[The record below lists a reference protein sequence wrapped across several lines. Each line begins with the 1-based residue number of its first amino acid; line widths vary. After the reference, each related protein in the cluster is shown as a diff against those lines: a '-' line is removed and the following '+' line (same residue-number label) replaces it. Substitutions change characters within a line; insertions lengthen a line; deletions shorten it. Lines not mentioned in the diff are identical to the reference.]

1 MEEKAMQKGFAGL
14 RLIALLIALALL
26 CFAPGFG
33 ATSDVDTKT
42 TLVLAPPGSAR
53 KKGDGLG
60 PDRCCYDIGQGT
72 GPPVL
77 FSAFAT
83 TDVHETNS
91 QENNTAADGIV
102 QSSPCTD
109 RVGNKHD
116 LTLTEFTKSPGPP
129 GYAQA

>member
-33 ATSDVDTKT
+33 ATSDVNTKT

-72 GPPVL
+72 GPPV

-91 QENNTAADGIV
+91 RENNTATDGIV
-102 QSSPCTD
+102 QSSPYTD
-109 RVGNKHD
+109 RTNDNHD
-116 LTLTEFTKSPGPP
+116 LTLTEFTRSPGPP
-129 GYAQA
+129 GCVQA